1 MRVRFVAYGRRYL
14 PFSDCRREKR
24 RVGAPLECGP
34 EVLVETDP
42 VHLARCHHG
51 GHYLVVVGSL
61 FRLAAVGDL
70 ADDRAGPYRLLGRVV
85 VISGAEGYE
94 GEQVVKL
101 PPQPLDESFAVLLR
115 VLPVDQLR
123 TRAFILLTLNFLVF
137 ALSPSFCPFS
147 GLAAS
152 CRILL
157 SVLANGMN
165 SGPGFL

>member
-61 FRLAAVGDL
+61 LRLAAVGDL
-70 ADDRAGPYRLLGRVV
+70 ADDCAGPYRLLGRVV
-85 VISGAEGYE
+85 VVPGTEGYE
-94 GEQVVKL
+94 G
-101 PPQPLDESFAVLLR
+101 DRWSNSLLSLLTNLLQFSS
-115 VLPVDQLR
+115 VYSLSISLR
-123 TRAFILLTLNFLVF
+123 TRAFSFLTLSFLVF
-137 ALSPSFCPFS
+137 APSPSLCPFDVI
-147 GLAAS
+147 
-152 CRILL
+152 RIHVV
-157 SVLANGMN
+157 S
-165 SGPGFL
+165 